1 MRQEDLGI
9 LVESEGIINA
19 KQYINILKNYL
30 KNIRCK
36 KEKDQFQQ
44 NNSFKK
50 ATKWSKTIGL

>member
-30 KNIRCK
+30 KKVRYAEK
-36 KEKDQFQQ
+36 KDQFQQ
-44 NNSFKK
+44 NNSLKK
-50 ATKWSKTIGL
+50 GTKWSKTMGL